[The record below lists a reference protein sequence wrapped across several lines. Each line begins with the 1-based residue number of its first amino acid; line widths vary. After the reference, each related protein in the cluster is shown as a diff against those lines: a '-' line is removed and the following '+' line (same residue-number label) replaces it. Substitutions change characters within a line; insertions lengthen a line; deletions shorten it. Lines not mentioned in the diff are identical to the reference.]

1 MNIERSY
8 FAHIKGIKEYFKLQ
22 ILVYLLNDY
31 HGEVIS

>member
-22 ILVYLLNDY
+22 ILVCLLNDY